1 MSTNTAQLIPENPNE
16 TLDRQINET
25 KRFVRDI
32 DFFLSFFS
40 LLTVLLAVL
49 FLAVLADHWLFTD
62 GLSMFLRVGVFFVLL
77 FIIAFHVYR
86 RIVPLLL
93 YPINP
98 VYVASLLEESRPSL
112 KNSIVN
118 WILLRKER
126 FEQENHYNDKLA
138 ERIFDGVAKTAV
150 SGVKGISSERAV
162 DLRGLT
168 RWGIALTLCFLFF
181 VAYAT
186 FSPKSPLTSLTRI
199 MLPISNIERPQAVR
213 FLNIEPGNTVAL
225 QGEKLTVS
233 AEVVG
238 QSNEPVYL
246 FFSTDDG
253 QAVRQAIP
261 MSLPEGKTRYEVLF
275 PPGKQGFAGN
285 VDYWIA
291 QNDSRSGTFRIEVR
305 PTASVE
311 IVSLKYRFPP
321 YTGLPDETLENSG
334 DIRAIEGTE
343 VKIGVR
349 STIPLQR
356 IDLVFDNDPVKTVG
370 MKLSDVN
377 PLEATAAI
385 TLKLDP
391 QNSNPT
397 TIRNFS
403 FRAIDQEGYESR
415 RSGIFR
421 LEVLPDQPPMVQWAD
436 TNTQLKDVAQ
446 LDLPLN
452 SSLELP
458 IQAEDRDFGLRYL
471 RFHVESGNKQIRP
484 AELLESPA
492 TGPTEHKGSIQR
504 KAVFSPITSRLAE
517 GDSAEIWAEAVDTK
531 FPDPNNATTRRI
543 TVRIVAPQKQEQPP
557 KENEK
562 NSDDNKEKQ
571 NKEQDKE
578 QNKDKNSDKN
588 NDKEQNKNN
597 EKEQQETKQQEQE
610 KNQRSQDSADNREQN
625 GRSNDKRS
633 EKSENNKEEEDNSG
647 EENNKE
653 NGKEQNKEKNSGKN
667 GENNGENDERQ
678 KSEETQNGWNEG
690 EQSKE
695 SDTQGNSNEPSREPS
710 NTNENTSGNNN
721 DKTENNNSIKDSAK
735 NDDDKEN
742 SEQENENPSSKDN
755 RQNGVSKKAINP
767 ETQDGDAMEEILK
780 QMKKEG
786 KFDDKK
792 LDNRTNNEQN
802 ANKQTGNDQK
812 DNNQNRSQQKN
823 NDPSSKQT
831 ESKQAESTPDSK
843 PEPRDQKEQNPEKQG
858 SEKQD
863 ESGLGQ
869 ENSQPNEANQ
879 TDTKNT
885 EQTNAGN
892 KEQSS
897 GQSSQKDNSKS
908 ENSGDQQS
916 NDSASEFSKKQGN
929 DRKSGDQTQDVP
941 VDSADNAPRQR
952 DDSLD
957 PNSKERSNQG
967 GNSDNP
973 QKSNAN
979 TPNNSASGGDEGK
992 TQTGQQEQSNQQT
1005 QSSEQGKTVDKNEN
1019 GIEKQNGSQEK
1030 GTENKQAG
1038 DNQNGDNQNG
1048 NNQSGEKQNGNNQS
1062 GNNQKGE
1069 KQNSTT
1075 KSGQSDENKSGAG
1088 QSKEL
1093 NSGESGNSN
1102 ESGSD
1107 QSDFN
1112 QSDLPKGENSAAG
1125 KNQKNQSGKPS
1136 PDSTSNTSP
1145 TGGQGSSALNIETLP
1160 EDANLEY
1167 TKKITNLVLEYLE
1180 DQLKT
1185 KPNQELLDNLGW
1197 TEKDLRDFHRKW
1209 QEMSEQ
1215 SKHPESNTAN
1225 DDAQWKEAFKS
1236 LGLKPSQDRQQLQKS
1251 RTEVQDKNKVTES
1264 QRFTPPSAIK
1274 DRFKRYTEGIGK

>member
-1 MSTNTAQLIPENPNE
+1 
-16 TLDRQINET
+16 T

-49 FLAVLADHWLFTD
+49 FAAVLADHWLFTD
-62 GLSMFLRVGVFFVLL
+62 GLSMSLRVGVFFVLL

-126 FEQENHYNDKLA
+126 LEQENHYNSKLA

-199 MLPISNIERPQAVR
+199 ILPISNIERPQAVR

-492 TGPTEHKGSIQR
+492 TGPTEYKGSIQR

-571 NKEQDKE
+571 NKEQDTE
-578 QNKDKNSDKN
+578 QNKEKSSDKN

-610 KNQRSQDSADNREQN
+610 KNQGSQDSTDNREQN
-625 GRSNDKRS
+625 GRSNDKRY
-633 EKSENNKEEEDNSG
+633 EKSENNKGEEEEDNNG

-653 NGKEQNKEKNSGKN
+653 NGKEQNKEKNSG
-667 GENNGENDERQ
+667 NNGENDERQ

-721 DKTENNNSIKDSAK
+721 DKTEDNKDSVKNSAKDLTK
-735 NDDDKEN
+735 NDDGKEN
-742 SEQENENPSSKDN
+742 SEQENENPSSKDD

-792 LDNRTNNEQN
+792 LDEQTGNKQNANNEQTN
-802 ANKQTGNDQK
+802 NDQK
-812 DNNQNRSQQKN
+812 DNNQNRSQQEN
-823 NDPSSKQT
+823 NDQSSKQADSNQT
-831 ESKQAESTPDSK
+831 EPKQADSTPDSK
-843 PEPRDQKEQNPEKQG
+843 PEPRDQNEQNPDKQG
-858 SEKQD
+858 SDKQG

-869 ENSQPNEANQ
+869 ENSQPKEANQ
-879 TDTKNT
+879 TDTKNS
-885 EQTNAGN
+885 EQTNANN

-897 GQSSQKDNSKS
+897 GQKDNSKG
-908 ENSGDQQS
+908 ENSSDQRGDQQS

-929 DRKSGDQTQDVP
+929 DRKSGDQAQDVP

-973 QKSNAN
+973 QKSDAN
-979 TPNNSASGGDEGK
+979 TPSNSASGSDEGK
-992 TQTGQQEQSNQQT
+992 TQTGQQKQSNQQT
-1005 QSSEQGKTVDKNEN
+1005 QSAEQSKTVDKNEN

-1030 GTENKQAG
+1030 GAENKQAG
-1038 DNQNGDNQNG
+1038 DNQNG
-1048 NNQSGEKQNGNNQS
+1048 NNRN
-1062 GNNQKGE
+1062 GE
-1069 KQNSTT
+1069 KQNSAT
-1075 KSGQSDENKSGAG
+1075 KNDQSDKNESGAG

-1093 NSGESGNSN
+1093 NSDESGNSN

-1107 QSDFN
+1107 QSNFN

-1215 SKHPESNTAN
+1215 SKHPEPNTSN

-1236 LGLKPSQDRQQLQKS
+1236 LGLKPGQDRQQLQKS

-1264 QRFTPPSAIK
+1264 QRFTPPSTIK